1 MNALLVCVCL
11 FACGWLSWFGTKKYL
26 MIALERRLVDIPN
39 HRSSHSVPTPRGG
52 GIVFAFVFLAGV
64 TSLVAL
70 HLIKPLEAITLFTG
84 ALVALMGFWDD
95 CAGLPILGR
104 LAIQILVSVVAVSCA
119 LSTWW
124 AQGWKHPALPLIA
137 IGLVFSFVWL
147 INLTNFMDGIDGI
160 ATTEIICVASL
171 SCLIVATHHNF
182 DTVALAFALLAVST
196 CGFLFWNWPPASVF
210 MGDAGSCFLGYSLGA
225 LTLIA
230 VARGQLTIAVPLI
243 LLSVFIID
251 ATLTLVKRFLRGE
264 RWYLPH
270 CTHAFQHAAKRFGH
284 LKTTSAVAMINLLW
298 LGPLAVW
305 ADVQPSRGWI
315 LVGVAWLPLIALAQT
330 LRAGEAPEMPDD
342 SEAVLRLFTHSE
354 GIEGL
359 LQRVSRGVR
368 RSKSWISARFVN
380 GIKIVMII
388 VVSWLSLYLGLLS
401 QYSHAVASHFVFTKI
416 LIVWAFVQSTILVL
430 FRVYRSHWRLV
441 SMEEV
446 PTIAG
451 MTLVSTLTGALF
463 AFAFSAQPF
472 GESQQRLILL
482 VCLFSIVLMIALQM
496 LTSLLADMRRL
507 RIDPRKIR
515 RVIIFGADQEGADIL
530 SSLRHLCSGCIP
542 LGFIDARSQLK
553 GSYICGLP
561 VLGDASDIL
570 STVEIYG
577 VHEVLV
583 PHSHFATREAL
594 ALVQLCRL
602 SGISCSIVHSV
613 GEEMAVSAPTAPN
626 HSTVALAVNFP
637 LTDRVQES
645 IANELSLEHR

>member
-26 MIALERRLVDIPN
+26 LIALERRLVDIPN

-70 HLIKPLEAITLFTG
+70 HLIKPLEAVSLFTG
-84 ALVALMGFWDD
+84 ALVAVVGFWDD
-95 CAGLPILGR
+95 CSGLPILGR

-124 AQGWKHPALPLIA
+124 TQGWKHPALPFIA
-137 IGLVFSFVWL
+137 VGMVFGFVWL

-171 SCLIVATHHNF
+171 SCLIMTAHHSF

-196 CGFLFWNWPPASVF
+196 SGFLFWNWPPASVF

-225 LTLIA
+225 LSLIA

-270 CTHAFQHAAKRFGH
+270 CTHAFQHAARRFGH
-284 LKTTSAVAMINLLW
+284 RKTTSAVAMVNLLW

-305 ADVQPSRGWI
+305 AEAQPSVGWL
-315 LVGVAWLPLIALAQT
+315 LVGIAWLPLIALAHM
-330 LRAGEAPEMPDD
+330 LRAGEASDNLGD
-342 SEAVLRLFTHSE
+342 GEAVLRLLTESE
-354 GIEGL
+354 SIED
-359 LQRVSRGVR
+359 VSRKISGGVR
-368 RSKSWISARFVN
+368 RIRTWISARFVN
-380 GIKIVMII
+380 GIKIVMI
-388 VVSWLSLYLGLLS
+388 SAMSLLSLYFGLLS
-401 QYSHAVASHFVFTKI
+401 QYSHALASHLIFTKV
-416 LIVWAFVQSTILVL
+416 LIVWACTQSAILLL

-441 SMEEV
+441 SMDEV

-451 MTLVSTLTGALF
+451 MTLVATLTGALF

-472 GESQQRLILL
+472 GETQQRLVLL
-482 VCLFSIVLMIALQM
+482 ACLFSIVLMIALQM
-496 LTSLLADMRRL
+496 LTSLLADMRRA
-507 RIDPRKIR
+507 RIDPRKTR

-542 LGFIDARSQLK
+542 LGFIDARAQLK

-561 VLGDASDIL
+561 VLGGASDIL
-570 STVEIYG
+570 NTVEMYG

-602 SGISCSIVHSV
+602 SGISCSIVHTV
-613 GEEMAVSAPTAPN
+613 GEDMASSTRATPGR
-626 HSTVALAVNFP
+626 STVALAVNFP
-637 LTDRVQES
+637 FTDRVQEPMT
-645 IANELSLEHR
+645 ADLSLEHQ